1 MTPACKVWATVGGL
15 LVVAMVKPP
24 GAYAQESTFLDR
36 FKGIWT
42 GSGRIQRN
50 AETSPWNVN
59 CTVSGDRGTDR
70 ISIQGNC
77 RAALILQRRIAA
89 DLSYDV
95 RTGRYQGVY
104 TGARVGPAR
113 LSGRRRGDAMQLTID
128 WPRPV
133 NGDTRAEMTIVN
145 EGSGMLRIVV
155 RDNLFPGGPIQQT
168 SELILRQR

>member
-1 MTPACKVWATVGGL
+1 MTSRQKTAIASGAFL
-15 LVVAMVKPP
+15 LAMMAAP
-24 GAYAQESTFLDR
+24 GVRAEEAGFLDR
-36 FKGIWT
+36 FKGIWS

-59 CTVSGDRGTDR
+59 CTMSGDRAPDR

-95 RTGRYQGVY
+95 RTGLYRGVY

-113 LSGRRRGDAMQLTID
+113 LSGSRSGDAMRLTID
-128 WPRPV
+128 WPKPV
-133 NGDTRAEMTIVN
+133 NGDTRAEMTITN
-145 EGSGMLRIVV
+145 EGSGLLRIIM
-155 RDNLFPGGPIQQT
+155 RDNLFPGGPVQQT
-168 SELILRQR
+168 SELVLRQR